1 MSETPKT
8 TAVTPHTKHP
18 DFPRGSD
25 VSPLLG
31 MISPV
36 AHGTPLGLAQRY
48 AKTGVEAHGRYSTV
62 SIMAETTA
70 GTTTG
75 TTTEQAAGGTD
86 DDKKEQEEEKKEEE
100 KLVAVKKQVL
110 ASPTSVSD
118 VSIREWRIFNRL
130 AQLAARRQC
139 INFVLM
145 VECFVERRAE
155 DERRYVDFVLEYADA
170 RLDEA
175 ARRGDVDLR
184 GYREIVF
191 QLLWALCVAEQEMRF
206 VHRDMHLRNV
216 LLQRPARR
224 TLVSYTDDDGHTW
237 WTRTWIVK
245 ISDFGLSRIELDD
258 GTVVANPREPLSE
271 AYTPHTDY
279 ESLLANLKGLKI
291 SDWADAAD
299 SARSDVAS
307 FKRALSK
314 ACSNMTSIRPLL
326 LHKLFDPLRVKPE
339 DGAAEGDGGNEEI
352 IELTMEGTESDDDV
366 RRRAKRPSDGFV
378 SSLSSRVAEL
388 DIEDDSP
395 AAPDAHD
402 ERAPRTPRRQSARK
416 AAARKEAKREPA
428 EAAEADDASPE
439 PEAEP
444 GTSATT
450 TPLRGRPKRRSSA
463 KTPASK

>member
-1 MSETPKT
+1 
-8 TAVTPHTKHP
+8 
-18 DFPRGSD
+18 
-25 VSPLLG
+25 

-36 AHGTPLGLAQRY
+36 AHGTPVGLATRY

-62 SIMAETTA
+62 SIMEETSS
-70 GTTTG
+70 
-75 TTTEQAAGGTD
+75 GTD
-86 DDKKEQEEEKKEEE
+86 SAGSTGNGKEDADKEKEEKKGGG
-100 KLVAVKKQVL
+100 LVAVKKQVL

-118 VSIREWRIFNRL
+118 VSVREWRIFNRL

-224 TLVSYTDDDGHTW
+224 TLVSYTDDDGRTW

-291 SDWADAAD
+291 SDWADTPD

-307 FKRALSK
+307 FKRALGK

-326 LHKLFDPLRVKPE
+326 NHKLFDPLRVKPE
-339 DGAAEGDGGNEEI
+339 DGPSKKDEKGEQAEEEEEEAPEI
-352 IELTMEGTESDDDV
+352 IELSMEGVESEEDL

-378 SSLSSRVAEL
+378 SSLSSRVADL

-395 AAPDAHD
+395 EPADEKAH
-402 ERAPRTPRRQSARK
+402 RTPRRQSARK
-416 AAARKEAKREPA
+416 PARKEAPKGETKEDGEAA
-428 EAAEADDASPE
+428 EAAEAVAQAS
-439 PEAEP
+439 
-444 GTSATT
+444 TSATT
-450 TPLRGRPKRRSSA
+450 PLRSRPKRRSST
-463 KTPASK
+463 KTPAAQ

>member
-1 MSETPKT
+1 
-8 TAVTPHTKHP
+8 
-18 DFPRGSD
+18 
-25 VSPLLG
+25 

-36 AHGTPLGLAQRY
+36 THGTPLGLAQRY

-62 SIMAETTA
+62 SIMAETSA
-70 GTTTG
+70 SAAD
-75 TTTEQAAGGTD
+75 TEPASGADESKDG
-86 DDKKEQEEEKKEEE
+86 EEKEKEKEKDKEKEKEKEKEEE
-100 KLVAVKKQVL
+100 RLVAVKKQVL

-145 VECFVERRAE
+145 VDCFVERRAE

-279 ESLLANLKGLKI
+279 ESLLANLKGIKI
-291 SDWADAAD
+291 SDWADATD
-299 SARSDVAS
+299 TARSDVAS

-314 ACSNMTSIRPLL
+314 ACTNMTSIRPLL
-326 LHKLFDPLRVKPE
+326 QHKLFDPLRVKPE
-339 DGAAEGDGGNEEI
+339 DSDQGEAEGDAETEAPPEI

-388 DIEDDSP
+388 DIEDD
-395 AAPDAHD
+395 DDGAH
-402 ERAPRTPRRQSARK
+402 RTPRRQSARK
-416 AAARKEAKREPA
+416 AAAARKEVQK
-428 EAAEADDASPE
+428 EAAGASQE
-439 PEAEP
+439 LESAAAAAAAAAEP
-444 GTSATT
+444 GTGAT
-450 TPLRGRPKRRSSA
+450 TPLRSRLKRRSSGRAPAA
-463 KTPASK
+463 K